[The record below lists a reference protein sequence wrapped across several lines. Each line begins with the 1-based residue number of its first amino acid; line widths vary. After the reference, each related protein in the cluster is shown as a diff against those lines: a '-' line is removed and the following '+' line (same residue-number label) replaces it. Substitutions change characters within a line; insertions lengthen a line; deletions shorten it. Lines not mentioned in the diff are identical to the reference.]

1 MTLDVDNTKVV
12 MAIPIDDQRAFVQE
26 LSGDTLAQD
35 TYEMEGN
42 KTKSA
47 FFQFITFDSNASAT
61 QRWVEANPWLAET
74 PSDDNNIPVQVA
86 SSACRKV
93 FADRLYF
100 MGRFELD
107 PGHPEHR
114 SPTSVVLRA
123 TDWFPEQQTPPSLTS
138 LVVLK
143 LMKDPVQFEREIEQR
158 AVFKL
163 EPGFVIPVVGSSHNF
178 EQAEWTTNLQEKLP
192 EFADY
197 PYCIVMPAAGRN
209 LAVVG
214 LQERAGLLTIC
225 TMFHELFCCCEHLH
239 VMGLLHCDV
248 KVGNREAMDPGHSP
262 DPRCRPGLPRTSS
275 TTSAQPHH
283 HPRTTHTAPKLGS
296 LERRHVA
303 FDRL

>member
-1 MTLDVDNTKVV
+1 MTELEIGGTKIVET
-12 MAIPIDDQRAFVQE
+12 IPIKDQHALVQE

-35 TYEMEGN
+35 AYEMKGN
-42 KTKSA
+42 KTKGA
-47 FFQFITFDSNASAT
+47 FFQFITFDSNSSAV
-61 QRWVEANPWLAET
+61 QRWVKANPWLAES

-107 PGHPEHR
+107 PGHAEHR

-123 TDWFPEQQTPPSLTS
+123 TDWFPDRQTPPSSNS

-143 LMKDPVQFEREIEQR
+143 FMKDRVQFDREIEQR
-158 AVFKL
+158 VNFKL
-163 EPGFVIPVVGSSHNF
+163 EPEFVIPVVGSSRDF
-178 EQAEWTTNLQEKLP
+178 EQAEWTANLQEKLP
-192 EFADY
+192 DFTDY

-225 TMFHELFCCCEHLH
+225 QMFHELFCCCDHLH
-239 VMGLLHCDV
+239 VMGLSHCDV
-248 KVGNREAMDPGHSP
+248 KVTERRLTSTIHQTNNVVQLSHI
-262 DPRCRPGLPRTSS
+262 LPPLLNPTIN
-275 TTSAQPHH
+275 
-283 HPRTTHTAPKLGS
+283 HPRTFHPRS
-296 LERRHVA
+296 S
-303 FDRL
+303 